1 MRVRI
6 LQTFPNAY
14 KKLKK
19 RRNANHRR
27 KDGGAMEPDIKE
39 MENLVQTDAE
49 MEVPENDRCMDA
61 EDGNQ
66 MMITLDTVQK
76 KYLQLSKKKIR
87 NIVNTYLRTMKVGN
101 KILVDRKQLEEFL
114 SDPERDHLI

>member
-1 MRVRI
+1 MEI
-6 LQTFPNAY
+6 TQTEESCP
-14 KKLKK
+14 
-19 RRNANHRR
+19 
-27 KDGGAMEPDIKE
+27 DGE
-39 MENLVQTDAE
+39 
-49 MEVPENDRCMDA
+49 
-61 EDGNQ
+61 Q
-66 MMITLDTVQK
+66 MMISLDTVQR

>member
-1 MRVRI
+1 MKEWR
-6 LQTFPNAY
+6 Y
-14 KKLKK
+14 
-19 RRNANHRR
+19 
-27 KDGGAMEPDIKE
+27 AMEITQTEESCPDGE
-39 MENLVQTDAE
+39 
-49 MEVPENDRCMDA
+49 
-61 EDGNQ
+61 Q
-66 MMITLDTVQK
+66 MMISLDTVQR

>member
-1 MRVRI
+1 
-6 LQTFPNAY
+6 
-14 KKLKK
+14 
-19 RRNANHRR
+19 
-27 KDGGAMEPDIKE
+27 MEPDIMEK
-39 MENLVQTDAE
+39 ENLIQTDAE
-49 MEVPENDRCMDA
+49 MDASENDGCMDA